1 MDPKQ
6 FGNLVQQVEQAVV
19 QDAPTLIHAA
29 EQDMTPQTLNF
40 AIRVLILTS
49 ATVFIVATL
58 LLGFVIIRDGNT
70 SEVTNAIQ
78 TIIYI
83 VTGGFVTSIT
93 AVVAHVA
100 YLNKKTGA
108 TK

>member
-1 MDPKQ
+1 MTPQQLGDTI
-6 FGNLVQQVEQAVV
+6 QQVEQAVLH
-19 QDAPTLIHAA
+19 DAPQILHTA

-40 AIRVLILTS
+40 AIRILVVVTAIVFLLS
-49 ATVFIVATL
+49 TVI
-58 LLGFVIIRDGNT
+58 LGFVIIRDGNT

-83 VTGGFVTSIT
+83 VSAGFASSVG
-93 AVVAHVA
+93 VVFAHVA

-108 TK
+108 SK